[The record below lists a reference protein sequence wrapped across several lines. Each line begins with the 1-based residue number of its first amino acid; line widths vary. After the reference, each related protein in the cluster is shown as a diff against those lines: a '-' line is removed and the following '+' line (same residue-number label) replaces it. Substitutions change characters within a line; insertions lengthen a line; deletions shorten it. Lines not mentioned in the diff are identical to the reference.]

1 MGKPLQ
7 KTGLIKQVNDD
18 VVSNPSDN
26 TAFSQVLDSRLSRRS
41 LLQSSGALGVAAA
54 LPAGLSLFADKV
66 EAGVFSRDNIGKAR
80 GLGFTPVAMSAAD
93 TVVVPPGYSARAFY
107 KWGDAVG
114 IAGKMPAFKPD
125 ASNLCLIHI

>member
-41 LLQSSGALGVAAA
+41 LLQSSGV
-54 LPAGLSLFADKV
+54 SMV
-66 EAGVFSRDNIGKAR
+66 
-80 GLGFTPVAMSAAD
+80 T
-93 TVVVPPGYSARAFY
+93 
-107 KWGDAVG
+107 
-114 IAGKMPAFKPD
+114 
-125 ASNLCLIHI
+125 